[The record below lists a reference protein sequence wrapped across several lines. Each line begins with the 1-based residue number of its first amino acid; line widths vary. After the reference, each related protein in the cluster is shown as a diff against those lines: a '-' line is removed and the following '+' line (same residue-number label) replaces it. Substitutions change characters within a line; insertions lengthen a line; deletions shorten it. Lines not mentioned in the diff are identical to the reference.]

1 MAMLDLTT
9 FDQMV
14 GAATDQT
21 GPPVAGYI
29 QACSTRLYAYQ
40 IERDQDAYWSKDF
53 GANYFDS
60 DFYVYGSFTVETA
73 VASSIVYLW
82 AVSTLGNDELN
93 GVDTSSGS
101 WLSLS
106 LQAGAGPTFDLYLQ
120 TCRAGAKTAATKIY
134 TIGRRERYRA
144 IYYRIDWDAD
154 GAGGGAGRLTVAFY
168 DDPACTLTLPMTAT
182 THDAAGT
189 VTGLR
194 HFFAFS
200 SHNSTNNG
208 YDADVWTGNFYVNE
222 APPAMFT
229 TYASSIPVSWDSD
242 FDCTTE
248 DDWTTVSE
256 PAGSTFGVD
265 DSPAVLC
272 MTGNNATDAV
282 WPLARA
288 TGAATRKASV
298 AQTQWDFSSMT
309 ADYAGCKMPL
319 FGLSHGSDPT
329 TNWGYFAFIAE
340 SSGTHYIRLAYSKVT
355 GASAA
360 WSWVYSASALAATH
374 PYSNVVTPGHT
385 YDVCI
390 AHENNSLNESWIF
403 LYIRDL
409 DGTGEATKW
418 RCVDSM
424 EWVLGTLPVGA
435 AYDWKTATLDMDY
448 AYLGNMSGLTANVG
462 GECWCHNYF
471 KHDGSVF
478 FLSCARGGSGDSTLL
493 AFYRR
498 AECHMLDTNSVGEL
512 LLSTDDG
519 ATWTPCAD
527 VMDDD
532 PNHDYRHGRMIWDS
546 ANTRWL
552 IASCEV
558 HADTVGHIYTLTA
571 DGATIAD
578 SGLAEQS
585 FFLEGS
591 SMVENGVW
599 FIGGEGPDD
608 DTSAYFC
615 RYTIADHTLTKARV
629 CSFYEITGLTN
640 LRAGEPFYWRCSDDS
655 NRLRALVRLDST
667 DGPIIQFKYFKC
679 LLDKDATNEGA
690 DMQTGTADGNT
701 LNKLVCSTG
710 AFTTTA
716 TGRSN
721 PVQAGYVVR
730 NTTDESVGYVGAVD
744 SATTLSIVD
753 DAGDPL
759 DLFPDG
765 NEDFEV
771 VCWSKPYTPA
781 IAEEY
786 YLHGGWLGAY
796 VHKGHLYLQGY
807 DRDAS
812 QLNVGAAR
820 SWVGKAS
827 EIDMSLIA
835 ERIWSPE
842 GARLP
847 TDGNLWDVGNGQ
859 ITAAQQS
866 GNHYLDVTTGM
877 GAVAFFMR
885 LDAVDQLT
893 PVIGK
898 INGQDVTRM
907 KWNGQTGGKWN
918 GFALAT

>member
-14 GAATDQT
+14 GAATSQT
-21 GPPVAGYI
+21 GPPELGKI

-53 GANYFDS
+53 TSIRENYFDS
-60 DFYVYGSFTVETA
+60 DFYVYGMFDVETA

-82 AVSTLGNDELN
+82 GVSSVGNNDLN
-93 GVDTSSGS
+93 GVDVGNGS

-106 LQAGAGPTFDLYLQ
+106 LQAGAGPVFNLYLQ
-120 TCRAGAKTAATKIY
+120 SCRAGDPGTGTLIY
-134 TIGRRERYRA
+134 TVGRRERYRA
-144 IYYRIDWDAD
+144 IYYRIDWDASENTM
-154 GAGGGAGRLTVAFY
+154 TVQFY
-168 DDPACTLTLPMTAT
+168 DDPACTIMLPMTAT
-182 THDAAGT
+182 THVAEGS
-189 VTGLR
+189 VSGLT
-194 HFFAFS
+194 HFYAFS
-200 SHNSTNNG
+200 SHNSTNDG
-208 YDADVWTGNFYVNE
+208 YDADVWTGNFYVDE

-229 TYASSIPVSWDSD
+229 TYASSIPVSWDD
-242 FDCTTE
+242 EFDCTTE
-248 DDWTTVSE
+248 DDWTTLAEVDPSQ
-256 PAGSTFGVD
+256 FKVD
-265 DSPAVLC
+265 DSPAVLY
-272 MTGNNATDAV
+272 MSGDTTGKND

-288 TGAATRKASV
+288 SGAASYSGSV
-298 AQTQWDFSSMT
+298 AQTQWDFTTMAT
-309 ADYAGCKMPL
+309 DYAGCKMPL

-340 SSGTHYIRLAYSKVT
+340 SGGTHYIRLAYSKVD
-355 GASAA
+355 GPVPA
-360 WSWVYSASALAATH
+360 WSWVYSTSALAATH

-390 AHENNSLNESWIF
+390 AHENNSLNESWLF

-409 DGTGEATKW
+409 DGTGEQAQW

-424 EWVLGTLPVGA
+424 EWVLGTYGVGGT
-435 AYDWKTATLDMDY
+435 YDWTTATLDMDY
-448 AYLGNMSGLTANVG
+448 AYLGNMSGLASNVG
-462 GECWCHNYF
+462 GECWCHEYF
-471 KHDGSVF
+471 KHDGSIF
-478 FLSCARGGSGDSTLL
+478 FMSISRGGSGDANIL
-493 AFYRR
+493 ASYRR
-498 AECHMLDTNSVGEL
+498 ASCHLVAGGGIREF

-527 VMDDD
+527 KLDDD
-532 PNHDYRHGRMIWDS
+532 PNHTYMHARHIWDS
-546 ANTRWL
+546 ANSRWL
-552 IASCEV
+552 ICSGEYHGDA
-558 HADTVGHIYTLTA
+558 VGHVYTMTA

-585 FFLEGS
+585 FYLEGG

-629 CSFYEITGLTN
+629 CSYFDIAGF
-640 LRAGEPFYWRCSDDS
+640 RAGEPFFFRCSTDS
-655 NRLRALVRLDST
+655 NKLHALVRLD
-667 DGPIIQFKYFKC
+667 GAAPVIQYRYFKC

-690 DMQTGTADGNT
+690 DMETGNATSYEQYKLVVSTADFTASNGTTRFNA
-701 LNKLVCSTG
+701 VPVG
-710 AFTTTA
+710 A
-716 TGRSN
+716 
-721 PVQAGYVVR
+721 VIR
-730 NTTDESVGYVGAVD
+730 NTTTEAVGYVSAVA
-744 SATTLSIVD
+744 ATKLTIVD
-753 DAGDPL
+753 ADGDPL
-759 DLFPDG
+759 ELFPDEG
-765 NEDFEV
+765 AGAQNDGYEV
-771 VCWSKPYTPA
+771 ACWSLPYQPA

-786 YLHGGWLGAY
+786 YVRGGWLGAY
-796 VHKGHLYLQGY
+796 AFKGALYLQGY

-859 ITAAQQS
+859 IIAAQQT

-885 LDAVDQLT
+885 LDAVDQLA

-898 INGQDVTRM
+898 INGQGVTRM